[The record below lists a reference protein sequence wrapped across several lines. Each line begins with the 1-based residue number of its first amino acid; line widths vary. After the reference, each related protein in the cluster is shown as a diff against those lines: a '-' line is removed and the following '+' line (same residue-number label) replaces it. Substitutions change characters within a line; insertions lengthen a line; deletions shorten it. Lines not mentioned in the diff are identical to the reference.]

1 MPQPHKKKFYHMR
14 VRARNQAAVLTQND
28 KFYIGKKDLLFIRQN
43 ENKQRNVQQ
52 RMFLIPYR
60 CRELINKRKKKK
72 LLSLKHKSGEHSA
85 QAVPKLSIVVP
96 FLNNH
101 RRSVD

>member
-72 LLSLKHKSGEHSA
+72 IVIIKTQVRRTLRTGGPKTEHRR
-85 QAVPKLSIVVP
+85 AVPQQSSKK
-96 FLNNH
+96 
-101 RRSVD
+101 R